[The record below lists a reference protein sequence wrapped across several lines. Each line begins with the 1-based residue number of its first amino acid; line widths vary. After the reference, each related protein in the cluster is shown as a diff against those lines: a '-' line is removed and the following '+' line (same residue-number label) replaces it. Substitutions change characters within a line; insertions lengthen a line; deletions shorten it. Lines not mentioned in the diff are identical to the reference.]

1 MFIEKNSAGRVSV
14 VDTLTS
20 VSSVLTYLQQTAEHD
35 LSGKGK
41 EGLALILMSA
51 VDAVDASLAA
61 LEGER
66 GTSGAEAPEDLPGLR
81 TALRAPA
88 PAQGQ

>member
-1 MFIEKNSAGRVSV
+1 MFIEKNSEGRVSV

-41 EGLALILMSA
+41 EGLALILMGA
-51 VDAVDASLAA
+51 GDAVDASLAA
-61 LEGER
+61 LDDAK
-66 GTSGAEAPEDLPGLR
+66 GAEAPEGLPV
-81 TALRAPA
+81 LRAAFRAAA
-88 PAQGQ
+88 PTQGQ